1 MNPSQPG
8 GRREIHDQNHEIQGL
23 SLGHVA
29 VEVVVPKICDGP
41 PLSKE
46 LRCLPSSMSVSSL
59 KVASAGKS
67 KGPNTGRGYW
77 RAKEDCQRV
86 QMMQHDRLRH
96 RWSLKDAVE
105 GAEQERKER
114 WIWHYLE
121 KRPIR
126 PGTLALEM
134 AGGTMN
140 FVESLSL
147 YRDSVFDERMEK

>member
-1 MNPSQPG
+1 
-8 GRREIHDQNHEIQGL
+8 
-23 SLGHVA
+23 
-29 VEVVVPKICDGP
+29 
-41 PLSKE
+41 
-46 LRCLPSSMSVSSL
+46 MSVSSL

-67 KGPNTGRGYW
+67 KGPNTGLLRGYW
-77 RAKEDCQRV
+77 SAKEDCQRV

-105 GAEQERKER
+105 GAEQERKEG
-114 WIWHYLE
+114 WIWHYLG

-134 AGGTMN
+134 SNGTMN